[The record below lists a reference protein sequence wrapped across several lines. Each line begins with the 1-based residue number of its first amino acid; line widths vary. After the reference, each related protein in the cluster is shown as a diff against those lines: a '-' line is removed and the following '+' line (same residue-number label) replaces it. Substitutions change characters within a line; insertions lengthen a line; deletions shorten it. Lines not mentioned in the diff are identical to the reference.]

1 MGCQFLATAGA
12 LIDVHIA
19 RLIMRSHDKV
29 EIFYVYMEMK
39 LHTILSTIIVI
50 DEKTNAIYVEV

>member
-1 MGCQFLATAGA
+1 
-12 LIDVHIA
+12 
-19 RLIMRSHDKV
+19 MRSHDKV